1 METVFPLKV
10 MRFLTFLEES
20 LIPLT
25 RIRACSVCHGT
36 MIATAAVDAY
46 TRGRPAFV
54 QRKYLEILG
63 GGARDMIRLGL
74 QRRGNIVR
82 LRQPLELDI
91 CNRSY

>member
-10 MRFLTFLEES
+10 MWFLTFLEES
-20 LIPLT
+20 LISLT
-25 RIRACSVCHGT
+25 RVRAYSVCHGT

-63 GGARDMIRLGL
+63 GGAKDMIRLGL
-74 QRRGNIVR
+74 LRRGNIARVR
-82 LRQPLELDI
+82 QLLEPDI
-91 CNRSY
+91 CNRSH